1 MTPIGSALQL
11 RTVLVE
17 RALAA
22 TPKAA
27 EGLILAGQV
36 LVNDRPVTKPGTTI
50 KPSDT
55 IRIRG
60 LKKFVSRAGYK
71 LDAAI
76 DAFQIPIAGRAFID
90 IGASTGGFTDA
101 LLQRG
106 AAFVAA
112 IDVGKGLLHQKL
124 RSDARVQGIE
134 GVDLKKFDASTLHH
148 PVEAFVADVSFTSL
162 DTIISHAFSL
172 LTPRVR
178 PAEAIV
184 LFKPQFELAKGERN
198 LLHKGILQDQNK
210 STALLQ
216 NFETR
221 LEQHGIKVLASTA
234 AALKGTKGN
243 QEYLL
248 HLARTS

>member
-1 MTPIGSALQL
+1 LQL
-11 RTVLVE
+11 RL
-17 RALAA
+17 ALIDRNLS
-22 TPKAA
+22 TSEKHA

-36 LVNDRPVTKPGTTI
+36 LVNDKPVTKPGTNI
-50 KPSDT
+50 QPSDT

-60 LKKFVSRAGYK
+60 LKKFVSRAGHK

-76 DAFQIPIAGRAFID
+76 DTFQIPIADRAFVD

-124 RSDARVQGIE
+124 RSDARVQVLE
-134 GVDLKKFDASTLHH
+134 GVDFKKFDASHLRHT
-148 PVEAFVADVSFTSL
+148 VEAFVADVSFTSL
-162 DTIISHAFSL
+162 DTIIALAFSL
-172 LTPRVR
+172 LTPRER

-184 LFKPQFELAKGERN
+184 LFKPQFELPKGERN
-198 LLHKGILQDQNK
+198 LLQKGILQDQNK
-210 STALLQ
+210 SAALLQ
-216 NFETR
+216 NFKTR
-221 LEQHGIKVLASTA
+221 LELQGLKALAATTA
-234 AALKGTKGN
+234 AITGTKGN

-248 HLARTS
+248 HIARP